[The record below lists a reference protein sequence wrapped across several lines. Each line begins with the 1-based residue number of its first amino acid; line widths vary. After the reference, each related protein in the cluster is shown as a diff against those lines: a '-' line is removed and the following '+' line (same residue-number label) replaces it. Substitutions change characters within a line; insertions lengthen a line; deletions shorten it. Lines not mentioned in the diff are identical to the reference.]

1 VAPPP
6 ARHRQG
12 PVTPG
17 SGPKLDVLST
27 LMAAR
32 PTPGPIQSPDQRP
45 APSRPAG
52 LVLNRAAERRSVA
65 LSYLF
70 WCTGL
75 VGLCGLQ
82 RFYNRKPLSGTLW
95 LLTLGLCGIGQLLD
109 LVLVPDMVRQA
120 NQSLL
125 LEEALAGSETATYP
139 PIERQLLQLARRAG
153 KAGFTLND
161 ALLELHLPAQANSS
175 VVSAEIEKLLISDL
189 LDVGNDERGRVV
201 YREP

>member
-1 VAPPP
+1 MAPPP

-12 PVTPG
+12 TVTPG
-17 SGPKLDVLST
+17 SGPQLDVLST